1 MTINKCGAILLSP
14 TRLRLYV
21 MVMVTNKNQSE
32 IHEPSITITSE
43 QEYIHTKRRK
53 QWWLWFCFLNLK
65 HTGASKNRQLS
76 AVQNEIWARSYSWVD
91 FKVIRH

>member
-1 MTINKCGAILLSP
+1 MTINKCGDILLSP

-32 IHEPSITITSE
+32 IHEPPITITSE

-53 QWWLWFCFLNLK
+53 Q
-65 HTGASKNRQLS
+65 
-76 AVQNEIWARSYSWVD
+76 
-91 FKVIRH
+91 